1 MTVASTAEKKT
12 QLHLSTLKTNVSW
25 EDQQS
30 AVYTVESMK
39 KEIESLLTP
48 KPDLESTA
56 KKAK

>member
-1 MTVASTAEKKT
+1 VASTAEKKT

-30 AVYTVESMK
+30 AVYTVDSLK

-48 KPDLESTA
+48 KPDVEPTPTPA
-56 KKAK
+56 K